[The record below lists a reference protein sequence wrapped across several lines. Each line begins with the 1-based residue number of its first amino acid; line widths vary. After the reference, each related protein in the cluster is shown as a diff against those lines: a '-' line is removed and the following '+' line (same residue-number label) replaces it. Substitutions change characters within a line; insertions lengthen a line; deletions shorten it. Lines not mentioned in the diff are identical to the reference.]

1 MPRHGRRNGECDAT
15 HVTFRVAFP
24 FDTRA
29 LSMTLRSVAALALVF
44 SSLAGAQIRP
54 PSAQRPPGVRVTPPP
69 ESGSELTITLLTMGV
84 GEEVWEEF
92 GHNALWFHVER
103 PPSMGPPV
111 DVVYNWGIFDSSQPY
126 FIPHFLQG
134 RMLYSM
140 GGYPYEQTLIDY
152 RARDRAVWAQEL
164 DLTNQQKIA
173 LRDFVIWNSRPE
185 NARYRYDYYRDNCS
199 TRVRDAI
206 DRVLGGVIRATFS
219 GRKTSYT
226 YRSETLRLTQRQALL
241 ASGID
246 LGLGR
251 PADRELTAFEEMFLP
266 MRLRDYIRELRVDD
280 GNGGTRPLV
289 KNERMLL
296 PTLTHPEATSPP
308 RWMPVFLT
316 LGLVLGV
323 LFAVVG
329 WRAARGSASAR
340 YTAGTLFA
348 VWSFGAGILGLLLTL
363 LWSVTDHTFAHRNE
377 NLLLFNPL
385 WLVLAVLAPMTA
397 VKGRLSRS
405 TRWIIF
411 VLAGLALVA
420 LLLHLV
426 GLSRESNGEM
436 IAFALP
442 PILAMAWAV
451 HRGTARARLASV

>member
-1 MPRHGRRNGECDAT
+1 MKPRLGLTALFVIST
-15 HVTFRVAFP
+15 VAGGQ
-24 FDTRA
+24 
-29 LSMTLRSVAALALVF
+29 V
-44 SSLAGAQIRP
+44 RP
-54 PSAQRPPGVRVTPPP
+54 PSAQRPPSLQVTAPREP
-69 ESGSELTITLLTMGV
+69 GSELTITLLTMGV
-84 GEEVWEEF
+84 GEQVWEQF

-103 PPSMGPPV
+103 PPSAGGPA

-152 RARDRAVWAQEL
+152 RERDRAVWAQEL
-164 DLTNQQKIA
+164 DLSNTQKTA

-185 NARYRYDYYRDNCS
+185 NAPYRYDYYRDNCS

-246 LGLGR
+246 VGLGR
-251 PADRELTAFEEMFLP
+251 PADRDLTAYEEMFLP

-280 GNGGTRPLV
+280 GRGGSRPLV

-296 PTLTHPEATSPP
+296 PTVRHPEASAPP
-308 RWMPVFLT
+308 HWMATFVI
-316 LGLVLGV
+316 LGLVIAA
-323 LFAVVG
+323 LFIVVG
-329 WRAARGSASAR
+329 WRAARGSVPAR
-340 YTAGTLFA
+340 FTAGTFFA
-348 VWSFGAGILGLLLTL
+348 VWSFGAGVLGLILTL
-363 LWSVTDHTFAHRNE
+363 LWTVTDHMFAHRNE

-385 WLVLAVLAPMTA
+385 WLILAVLVPMSA
-397 VKGRLSRS
+397 VRGRLSRA
-405 TRWIIF
+405 TRWLTF
-411 VLAGLALVA
+411 LLAALAVIA
-420 LLLHLV
+420 LLMHVL
-426 GLSRESNGEM
+426 GISRESNGEV
-436 IAFALP
+436 IAFCLP
-442 PILAMAWAV
+442 PTLALAWAV
-451 HRGTARARLASV
+451 HRGTARRAVAEV